1 MPPAANGATTPFPR
15 SEVIQ
20 NLSVFASLL
29 ETALHIRDG
38 NYGIARRGLVAI
50 RNILDRVLSADD
62 DDDSHQSHHQNQRE
76 KQQQQQ
82 QQYKIIEDPSEL
94 RYASPSAPSADQFPN
109 DSVTQQQQQ
118 QEITASQQQ
127 QQSIM
132 MQEDTSIPTTY
143 ATVTSTNPEGL
154 AAGGAGADGPYNAD
168 DNFLPLD
175 FMTWL
180 DNFDWAQESLLNY
193 S

>member
-1 MPPAANGATTPFPR
+1 MAPNAASNTPATPFPR

-38 NYGIARRGLVAI
+38 NYGIARRGLDAI
-50 RNILDRVLSADD
+50 RNILDRVLSAEDCD
-62 DDDSHQSHHQNQRE
+62 EPHQPRHSSQRE
-76 KQQQQQ
+76 KQQLQL
-82 QQYKIIEDPSEL
+82 QQYKIIPDAAMA
-94 RYASPSAPSADQFPN
+94 RFASPSAPSADQFPVG
-109 DSVTQQQQQ
+109 SVTHQQQ
-118 QEITASQQQ
+118 QEISASQQQ
-127 QQSIM
+127 QQQQSVM
-132 MQEDTSIPTTY
+132 MQENTPITTSYTASP
-143 ATVTSTNPEGL
+143 STNPEALGST
-154 AAGGAGADGPYNAD
+154 DGSYNTV

-180 DNFDWAQESLLNY
+180 DSFDWAQESLLNY